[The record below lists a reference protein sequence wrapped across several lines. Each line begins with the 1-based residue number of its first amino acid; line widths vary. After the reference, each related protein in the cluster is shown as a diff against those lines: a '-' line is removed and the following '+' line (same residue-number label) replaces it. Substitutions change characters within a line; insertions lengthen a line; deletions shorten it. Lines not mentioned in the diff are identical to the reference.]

1 MPGET
6 TAVATLDPKIE
17 QEIMSSVKQTETGA
31 YLTLDPARTRAILES
46 VGVMA
51 KKLEDSGKSPIIMTS
66 PIVRLYFKKMTEDT
80 FKDLIVISYSEIEP
94 DVELQSIGVVT
105 G

>member
-1 MPGET
+1 
-6 TAVATLDPKIE
+6 
-17 QEIMSSVKQTETGA
+17 
-31 YLTLDPARTRAILES
+31 
-46 VGVMA
+46 
-51 KKLEDSGKSPIIMTS
+51 MTS